1 MSNLLNSLT
10 LILALT
16 LIPAT
21 GQAHTQTQ
29 TQPRDVFGQIQDNS
43 WYLKTA
49 DGAAHLYVTQIGDGA
64 PVVFLHGGPGND
76 FNYVIDALRP
86 HLDDARFVLFDQRGS
101 LLSPV
106 TTEHEA
112 TLSLDTLVTDLE
124 TLRIALG
131 EEKLVLFG
139 HSWGSLLALSY
150 YQKHPDRVEKL
161 ILTGS
166 FPVVALDGISGMV
179 PGLRTR
185 QRAAMSRPEIAD
197 VVRQAGLA
205 ETGEKDT
212 PLQAYQRRR
221 ITSFAANHL
230 VNIDRWRNLPGGGV
244 FYSSRIDG
252 IIGNTLPAT
261 FDFRPTITNGGA
273 EIAVIQGDQDYIEP
287 AGASWTGVAKTTLTV
302 APNAGHYPW
311 IDNPEVFARAFV
323 QALAK

>member
-1 MSNLLNSLT
+1 MSNLRISAA

-21 GQAHTQTQ
+21 SKAQAQAQ
-29 TQPRDVFGQIQDNS
+29 AQDVFGQLQDNS

-49 DGAAHLYVTQIGDGA
+49 DGAGHLYVTQIGNGA
-64 PVVFLHGGPGND
+64 PVIFLHGGPGND

-86 HLDDARFVLFDQRGS
+86 HLDEARFVLFDQRGS

-106 TTEHEA
+106 TAEHEA

-124 TLRIALG
+124 TLRVALG
-131 EEKLVLFG
+131 KEKLVLFG

-166 FPVVALDGISGMV
+166 FPVAALDGISGMV
-179 PGLRTR
+179 PGLRAR
-185 QRAAMSRPEIAD
+185 QRAALARPEIAD
-197 VVRQAGLA
+197 VVRQAGLS
-205 ETGEKDT
+205 ETGDKDT

-230 VNIDRWRNLPGGGV
+230 VHVDRWRKLPGGGV

-261 FDFRPTITNGGA
+261 FDFRPTITNGDA
-273 EIAVIQGDQDYIEP
+273 EVAVIQGDQDYLEP
-287 AGASWTGVAKTTLTV
+287 SGASWSGVARTTLTV
-302 APNAGHYPW
+302 TPNAGHYPW
-311 IDNPEVFARAFV
+311 IDNPEVFARAFS
-323 QALAK
+323 QALTK